1 MVIMLPEYNPVYLP
15 LPLENYIDVLD
26 FDAGIFH
33 KYGVIK
39 RRKSKKRTVD
49 KQDIL
54 DCICAFDIEAT
65 NIDSIEQAVMYIWQF
80 QIDTELTV
88 FGRTW
93 EEFLD
98 MLRKIVVALPA
109 HTQLVVYIHNASYEH
124 SFIKGVYDFEPE
136 EVFATQ
142 RRKVLYFR
150 MYDKI
155 EFRCSYRMSNLNL
168 KDFTRKY
175 KVKHMKLLDFDYK
188 VPRYWFTPLTVEE
201 LRYCQND
208 VLGLVEAIRAVLIDE
223 RETLLSVPLTST
235 GFIRKQLKKIV
246 FETLG
251 YNYAKPFFPSP
262 DLYRLMRLAFRGGD
276 THCNRYYVDDILED
290 VNSVDR
296 SSSYPDVLCN
306 GFFRSR
312 RLSKKNR

>member
-1 MVIMLPEYNPVYLP
+1 MIYLP
-15 LPLENYIDVLD
+15 KNDVLYLPAPLENYIDVAE

-33 KYGVIK
+33 KYAVMK
-39 RRKSKKRTVD
+39 RRKSKKRKVD
-49 KQDIL
+49 KLDVL
-54 DCICAFDIEAT
+54 DCICAFDIETT
-65 NIDSIEQAVMYIWQF
+65 NIPEIEQAVMYIWQF

-93 EEFLD
+93 EEFID
-98 MLRKIVVALPA
+98 MLKKIIKALPERC
-109 HTQLVVYIHNASYEH
+109 QLVVYIHNASFEF
-124 SFIKGVYDFEPE
+124 SFIKGVYDFSPD

-142 RRKVLYFR
+142 RRKVLYFWMFDR
-150 MYDKI
+150 F

-168 KDFTRKY
+168 RDFTRKY
-175 KVKHMKLLDFDYK
+175 KVKHIKLNDFDYDVK
-188 VPRYWFTPLTVEE
+188 RFWFSPLTVEE

-208 VLGLVEAIRAVLIDE
+208 VLGLVEAVRAVLIDE
-223 RETLLSVPLTST
+223 NETLLSVPLTST

-246 FETLG
+246 FDNLG

-276 THCNRYYVDDILED
+276 THCNRWYVDDIIED
-290 VNSVDR
+290 VYSVDR

-312 RLSKKNR
+312 RL

>member
-1 MVIMLPEYNPVYLP
+1 MIYLP
-15 LPLENYIDVLD
+15 LPLENYVDVND

-33 KYGVIK
+33 QYGVIK
-39 RRKSKKRTVD
+39 RRRSKKRTTVKLD
-49 KQDIL
+49 VL
-54 DCICAFDIEAT
+54 DCICAFDIETT

-80 QIDTELTV
+80 QIDTDLTV

-98 MLRKIVVALPA
+98 MLKAIAKVLPEHCEVVC
-109 HTQLVVYIHNASYEH
+109 YIHNASFEH
-124 SFIKGVYDFEPE
+124 SFIKGVYDFAPD

-142 RRKVLYFR
+142 RRRVLYFR
-150 MYDKI
+150 MFDRF

-175 KVKHMKLLDFDYK
+175 KVKHMKLLDFDYDA
-188 VPRYWFTPLTVEE
+188 PRYWFTPLTVEE

-208 VLGLVEAIRAVLIDE
+208 VLGLVEAVRAVLIDE
-223 RETLLSVPLTST
+223 KENLLSVPLTST

-246 FETLG
+246 FDNLG

-262 DLYRLMRLAFRGGD
+262 ELYALMRKAFRGGD
-276 THCNRYYVDDILED
+276 THCNRYYVDDILYN

-306 GFFRSR
+306 GFFLSR
-312 RLSKKNR
+312 RL

>member
-1 MVIMLPEYNPVYLP
+1 MIYLP
-15 LPLENYIDVLD
+15 LPLENYVDVND

-33 KYGVIK
+33 QYGAIK
-39 RRKSKKRTVD
+39 RRKSKKRTTD
-49 KQDIL
+49 KLDVL
-54 DCICAFDIEAT
+54 DCICAFDIETT
-65 NIDSIEQAVMYIWQF
+65 NIDSVEQAVMYIWQF
-80 QIDTELTV
+80 QIDTDLTV

-98 MLRKIVVALPA
+98 MLKAIAKVLPNHCEVVC
-109 HTQLVVYIHNASYEH
+109 YIHNASFEH
-124 SFIKGVYDFEPE
+124 SFIKGVYDFAPE

-142 RRKVLYFR
+142 RRRVLYFR
-150 MYDKI
+150 MFDRF

-175 KVKHMKLLDFDYK
+175 KVKHMKLLDFDYD

-208 VLGLVEAIRAVLIDE
+208 VLGLVEAVRAVLIDE
-223 RETLLSVPLTST
+223 KENLLSVPLTST
-235 GFIRKQLKKIV
+235 GFIRKHLKKIV
-246 FETLG
+246 FDNLG

-262 DLYRLMRLAFRGGD
+262 ELYALMRKAFRGGD
-276 THCNRYYVDDILED
+276 THCNRYYVDDILFN

-306 GFFRSR
+306 GFFLSR
-312 RLSKKNR
+312 RL

>member
-1 MVIMLPEYNPVYLP
+1 MDSFTLTLPAYNPPLLP

-33 KYGVIK
+33 KFSVIK
-39 RRKSKKRTVD
+39 RRKSKKRKVA
-49 KQDIL
+49 KPDIL
-54 DCICAFDIEAT
+54 DCICAFDIETT
-65 NIDSIEQAVMYIWQF
+65 NIDSIEQAVLYIWQF
-80 QIDTELTV
+80 QIDTEVTV

-93 EEFLD
+93 SEFLW
-98 MLRKIVVALPA
+98 MMKEIATALPVN
-109 HTQLVVYIHNASYEH
+109 TELVVYIHNASFEF
-124 SFIKGVYDFEPE
+124 SFIKGVYDFQPE

-175 KVKHMKLLDFDYK
+175 KVKHMKLLDFDYDI
-188 VPRYWFTPLTVEE
+188 PRYYFSPLTVEE

-208 VLGLVEAIRAVLIDE
+208 VLGLVEAVRAVLISE
-223 RETLLSVPLTST
+223 KENLMSVPLTST

-246 FETLG
+246 FDTLG
-251 YNYAKPFFPSP
+251 YEYAKPFFPSP
-262 DLYRLMRLAFRGGD
+262 ELYSLMRRAFRGGD
-276 THCNRYYVDDILED
+276 THCNRYYVDDIIED

-312 RLSKKNR
+312 RSSK

>member
-1 MVIMLPEYNPVYLP
+1 MVMMLPEYTVQFLP
-15 LPLENYIDVLD
+15 LPLENYVDVRD
-26 FDAGIFH
+26 FNADIFQR
-33 KYGVIK
+33 YGVIK
-39 RRKSKKRTVD
+39 RRRSQKRKVE
-49 KQDIL
+49 KLDIL

-65 NIDSIEQAVMYIWQF
+65 NIDSIEQSVMYVWQF
-80 QIDTELTV
+80 QIDTDLTV

-93 EEFLD
+93 EEFIW
-98 MLRKIVVALPA
+98 MLKEIEKVLPERCE
-109 HTQLVVYIHNASYEH
+109 LVVYIHNASYEH

-150 MYDKI
+150 MFNRF

-175 KVKHMKLLDFDYK
+175 KVKHQKLLDFEYDL
-188 VPRYWFTPLTVEE
+188 PRYWFTPLTVEE

-223 RETLLSVPLTST
+223 KETLMSVPLTST

-246 FETLG
+246 YDNLG
-251 YNYAKPFFPSP
+251 KDYAKPFYPTP
-262 DLYRLMRLAFRGGD
+262 ELYTLMRRAFRGGD

-306 GFFRSR
+306 GFFQSR
-312 RLSKKNR
+312 RL

>member
-1 MVIMLPEYNPVYLP
+1 MDSNTLTLPAYNPVYLP

-26 FDAGIFH
+26 FDAGILH
-33 KYGVIK
+33 KYGVLK
-39 RRKSKKRTVD
+39 RRKTKKRKVV
-49 KQDIL
+49 KPDIL
-54 DCICAFDIEAT
+54 DCICAFDIETT
-65 NIDSIEQAVMYIWQF
+65 NIVSIEQAVMYIWQF
-80 QIDTELTV
+80 QIDTEVTV

-93 EEFLD
+93 SEFLW
-98 MLRKIVVALPA
+98 MMKEIATALP
-109 HTQLVVYIHNASYEH
+109 TNTELVVYIHNASFEF
-124 SFIKGVYDFEPE
+124 SFIKGIYDFAPD

-168 KDFTRKY
+168 RDFTRKY
-175 KVKHMKLLDFDYK
+175 KVKHMKLFDFDYDI
-188 VPRYWFTPLTVEE
+188 PRYYFSSLSAEE

-208 VLGLVEAIRAVLIDE
+208 VLGLVEAVRAVLISEHED
-223 RETLLSVPLTST
+223 LISVPLTST

-246 FETLG
+246 FDTLG
-251 YNYAKPFFPSP
+251 YEYAKPFFPSP
-262 DLYRLMRLAFRGGD
+262 ELYTLMRRAFRGGD
-276 THCNRYYVDDILED
+276 THCNRYYVDDIIED

-312 RLSKKNR
+312 RSSK

>member
-1 MVIMLPEYNPVYLP
+1 MMYLP
-15 LPLENYIDVLD
+15 LPLENYVNVAD

-39 RRKSKKRTVD
+39 RRRSKKRKVD
-49 KQDIL
+49 KPDIL
-54 DCICAFDIEAT
+54 DCICAFDIETT

-80 QIDTELTV
+80 QVDTELTV

-98 MLRKIVVALPA
+98 MLKSITKVLPE
-109 HTQLVVYIHNASYEH
+109 HCELVCYIHNASFEH
-124 SFIKGVYDFEPE
+124 SFIKGIYDFEAE

-142 RRKVLYFR
+142 RRRVLYFR
-150 MYDKI
+150 MFDRF

-175 KVKHMKLLDFDYK
+175 KVKHMKLTDFDYD
-188 VPRYWFTPLTVEE
+188 VPRYWFTPLTIEE

-208 VLGLVEAIRAVLIDE
+208 VLGLVEAVRAVLIDE
-223 RETLLSVPLTST
+223 KETLLSVPLTST

-246 FETLG
+246 FDNLG

-262 DLYRLMRLAFRGGD
+262 ELYALMRKAFRGGD

-306 GFFRSR
+306 GFF
-312 RLSKKNR
+312 L

>member
-1 MVIMLPEYNPVYLP
+1 MMLPEHAVQYLP
-15 LPLENYIDVLD
+15 LPLENYVDVRD
-26 FDAGIFH
+26 FNASIFH
-33 KYGVIK
+33 RYGVIK
-39 RRKSKKRTVD
+39 RRRSQKRKVE
-49 KQDIL
+49 KLDIL

-65 NIDSIEQAVMYIWQF
+65 NIDSIEQAVMYVWQF
-80 QIDTELTV
+80 QIDTDLTV

-93 EEFLD
+93 DEFLW
-98 MLRKIVVALPA
+98 MLKEILTVLPERCE
-109 HTQLVVYIHNASYEH
+109 LVVYIHNASYEH

-136 EVFATQ
+136 DVFATQ

-150 MYDKI
+150 MYNRF

-175 KVKHMKLLDFDYK
+175 KVKHMKLLDFEYDL
-188 VPRYWFTPLTVEE
+188 PRYWFTPLTVEE

-223 RETLLSVPLTST
+223 KETLMSVPLTST

-246 FETLG
+246 YDNLG
-251 YNYAKPFFPSP
+251 KDYAKPFFPAP
-262 DLYRLMRLAFRGGD
+262 ELYTLMRRAFRGGD

-306 GFFRSR
+306 GFFQSR
-312 RLSKKNR
+312 RL